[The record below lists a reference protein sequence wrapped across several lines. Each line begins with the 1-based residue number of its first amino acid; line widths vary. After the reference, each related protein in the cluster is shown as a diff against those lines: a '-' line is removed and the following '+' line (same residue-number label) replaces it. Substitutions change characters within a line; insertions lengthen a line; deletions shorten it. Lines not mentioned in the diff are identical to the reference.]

1 MIRQV
6 EFFEEPG
13 KANTGACLQIVKEM
27 VKKESYTNVVVA
39 STSGDTALAFHE
51 ALKGLDANLVIVT
64 HSAGF
69 KQPNQIEFNENIREQ
84 LNKEDT
90 KVLTTT
96 ILTHSLE
103 TSLASK
109 FQGVLPTHIIAHSLR
124 RWGEGSK
131 VCCEI
136 VMEAADAGLI
146 PEEECVIAVAGTGHG
161 ADTVC
166 VIKSATSK
174 RFLELF
180 VSEVRAKPLKAK

>member
-6 EFFEEPG
+6 EVFEKPG
-13 KANTGACLQIVKEM
+13 KGNTEACLRIVKEM
-27 VKKESYTNVVVA
+27 VEKESFSFVVVA
-39 STSGDTALAFHE
+39 STNGDTALALHE
-51 ALKGLDANLVIVT
+51 ALKGSNATLVVVT

-69 KQPNQIEFNENIREQ
+69 KQPNQFEFNKDVRAQ
-84 LNKEDT
+84 LTAEGT
-90 KVLTTT
+90 QVLTTT

-109 FQGVLPTHIIAHSLR
+109 YQGVMPTHIIAHSLR

-146 PEEECVIAVAGTGHG
+146 PEAEHVIAVAGTGHG

-166 VIKSATSK
+166 VVKSAASK

-180 VSEVRAKPLKAK
+180 VSEVRAKPQL